1 MSFFIFFFIGTS
13 VIRTQAQV
21 RITAQISAEVI
32 DALTATEKA
41 QLNFGRF
48 TPETIGGE
56 VLVTPQGNRS
66 SSGTVI
72 LVSGINNPASFYI
85 TGQPDETFSMSIPA
99 GSVTI
104 TNLNN
109 SKTMLVTDWTSEP
122 SAGVGV
128 GILRGG
134 SEIVNI
140 GATLRVGTAND
151 NPAGIYRGN
160 YAITFDY
167 N

>member
-1 MSFFIFFFIGTS
+1 MITI
-13 VIRTQAQV
+13 QAQV

-32 DALTATEKA
+32 DALTATEKT

-48 TPETIGGE
+48 SPETAGGE

-66 SSGTVI
+66 SGGTVI

-85 TGQPDETFSMSIPA
+85 TGQPDATFSMSIPA
-99 GSVTI
+99 GPVTI

-109 SKTMLVTDWTSEP
+109 SKTMLVTDFTSEP
-122 SAGVGV
+122 HAGMGVGT
-128 GILRGG
+128 LRGG

-140 GATLRVGTAND
+140 GATLIVGNAND
-151 NPAGIYRGN
+151 NPAGIYRGS
-160 YAITFDY
+160 YTITFDY